1 MISVSFCYL
10 FQTINKWMERSKHG
24 FFLFPPKKTLIW
36 RRHSSITQ
44 SCCSMTWKR
53 SIDWYLESSR
63 EWSFFTG
70 AFAWPTKSHVRLCPF
85 VCCFCFVRAF
95 SFQGHT
101 KIALIQHWKQII
113 MTQLDYKRWIRRR
126 GVCSITSRCSGN
138 EPALVSSRGGTRS
151 NPRGWRKSN
160 LVWRKGMGKTRL
172 QTRLKINGIVPNF
185 CALWTPIRPVAE
197 VKKKKRGLEPT
208 ERKVNI

>member
-63 EWSFFTG
+63 EWSFFYGSVCLTNQKPR
-70 AFAWPTKSHVRLCPF
+70 AFVSVRLLF
-85 VCCFCFVRAF
+85 LFC
-95 SFQGHT
+95 
-101 KIALIQHWKQII
+101 
-113 MTQLDYKRWIRRR
+113 
-126 GVCSITSRCSGN
+126 SR
-138 EPALVSSRGGTRS
+138 VFISRSYENRS
-151 NPRGWRKSN
+151 NPT
-160 LVWRKGMGKTRL
+160 LKTNHYDTIRL
-172 QTRLKINGIVPNF
+172 QTMNSTTRGMLDYQSLFRKRARARLLSWGNKIEPER
-185 CALWTPIRPVAE
+185 LAE
-197 VKKKKRGLEPT
+197 IEPSLE
-208 ERKVNI
+208 EGYG